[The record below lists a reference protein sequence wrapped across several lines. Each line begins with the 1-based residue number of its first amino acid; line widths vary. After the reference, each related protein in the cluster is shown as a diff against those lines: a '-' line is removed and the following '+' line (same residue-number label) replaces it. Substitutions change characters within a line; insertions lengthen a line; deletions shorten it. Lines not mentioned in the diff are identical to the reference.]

1 MARSALLVLLMAAL
15 VALPASGWASPEE
28 LTRRA
33 DDLYSQRAG
42 LGHAESAILT
52 YQKALALDPNRSEPY
67 WKIARA
73 LFFLGMHKHGKDA
86 ESDFKEAIEY
96 AKLCVQ
102 VGERDPGCHF
112 WLGAAY
118 GKYGQVR
125 GVFQSLYLV
134 PFIRSEM
141 ARVIALDPGFEQ
153 GSAFLALG
161 RMEYLIP
168 EALPGEVHGDRR
180 KALELLRKAA
190 EVAPRNVLARLWLGE
205 MLAEQG
211 DKESARRELK
221 AALDSPIPDNPV
233 PEEQSAKATAEA
245 LLSKL

>member
-1 MARSALLVLLMAAL
+1 MTRPVFLHPL
-15 VALPASGWASPEE
+15 VALVVVLPAMTFGSPDD

-33 DDLYSQRAG
+33 DDLYAQRGTPGQA
-42 LGHAESAILT
+42 AAAIEG
-52 YQKALALDPNRSEPY
+52 YQKALALDPTRSDPY

-73 LFFLGMHKHGKDA
+73 QFWIGMHKQGKDA
-86 ESDFKEAIEY
+86 ENTFKEAIEY

-102 VGERDPGCHF
+102 VSDRDAGCHF

-118 GKYGQVR
+118 GKYGQAR

-141 ARVIALDPGFEQ
+141 EKVIALDPGFEQ

-161 RMEYLIP
+161 RMEHMIP
-168 EALPGEVHGDRR
+168 EGLPGEVHGDRR
-180 KALELLRKAA
+180 KALDLLRKAA
-190 EVAPRNVLARLWLGE
+190 EVAPRNALARLWLGE

-211 DKESARRELK
+211 DKEGAKRELR
-221 AALDSPIPDNPV
+221 AALDSPTPDNPV
-233 PEEQSAKATAEA
+233 PEEQSAKAEAVA